1 MSDDVIYHGV
11 YRETGGCLV
20 LTETPEG
27 EVTGMVAHIP
37 YHSPDGMGWGYG
49 GSGPADCA
57 RSLLIAALGE
67 AARCPECNGTRYTVI
82 DTDADPNAEG
92 VDDAIRPYDRKRDG
106 LLSEVDP
113 ELVGRCWCNGGW
125 RHLPYMDFK
134 WRFVARFPVSPGEW
148 RLPRSAI
155 LAWLAHQPALS

>member
-57 RSLLIAALGE
+57 LSLLIAALGE
-67 AARCPECNGTRYTVI
+67 AARRPECNGTRYTVI

-92 VDDAIRPYDRKRDG
+92 VDDAIRHAVHGYRFTGSTVAEPGPSPRR
-106 LLSEVDP
+106 
-113 ELVGRCWCNGGW
+113 GRC
-125 RHLPYMDFK
+125 
-134 WRFVARFPVSPGEW
+134 
-148 RLPRSAI
+148 
-155 LAWLAHQPALS
+155 